1 MNPDVCSEQEGE
13 DVTWYTDTTE
23 RLRTRKLDPRDITT
37 LVSSDLGHRRI
48 EVAEAYWRSVVAQAF
63 AITNAVGMDWATVVR
78 NISKMVE
85 ADESLLLPSLLR
97 DYVYNKMADEI
108 DPQFRVT
115 ADLQIRMESV
125 QTSLLWAWGYGK
137 GVYDIDADVA
147 ASVLESD
154 LDSVSDM
161 VLQHMPYRSLFINYK
176 VNDCIGAF
184 FHRAVLPRTGQ
195 VGLTF
200 LLLKAG
206 WPNRKP
212 EEPDFTAGMI
222 DLGADDL
229 TIDTLISKQSAQVS
243 DPDTFR
249 KYMNLLLLLCCK
261 NVDIVG
267 RVTQTPGPSQDCK
280 TRTAIMTTTPRH
292 WDVGV
297 RQGAALRAA
306 NAAVAASESGT
317 HAGPRAHVR
326 RAHWHTFLT
335 GPRDAETRPTVVH
348 WIAPILVGAAEDIV
362 ETHHRVGG

>member
-1 MNPDVCSEQEGE
+1 M
-13 DVTWYTDTTE
+13 TWYTDTTE
-23 RLRTRKLDPRDITT
+23 RLRTGKLQARDIETI
-37 LVSSDLGHRRI
+37 VSSDLGHGRI
-48 EVAEAYWRSVVAQAF
+48 EVAEAYWRSVSAQAY
-63 AITNAVGMDWATVVR
+63 AITHALGMDWSTIVR
-78 NISKMVE
+78 VLSQEVG
-85 ADESLLLPSLLR
+85 ADESVVLPSLLR
-97 DYVYNKMADEI
+97 DRVFSRLADEI
-108 DPQFRVT
+108 DPMFLAQHE
-115 ADLQIRMESV
+115 LQIRMESV

-154 LDSVSDM
+154 LDEVSDT

-195 VGLTF
+195 IGLTF

-206 WPNRKP
+206 WPRRKP

-222 DLGADDL
+222 DLAEDDIS
-229 TIDTLISKQSAQVS
+229 IDGLISKHNAQVT
-243 DPDTFR
+243 DADTFR

-267 RVTQTPGPSQDCK
+267 RVTSTPGPSRDHK
-280 TRTAIMTTTPRH
+280 TQTALLTTTPRH

-306 NAAVAASESGT
+306 QAATTAGAESGT
-317 HAGPRAHVR
+317 HRGPRAHVR
-326 RAHWHTFLT
+326 RAHWSTYYT
-335 GPRDAETRPTVVH
+335 GPRDAEVRPKILH

-362 ETHHRVGG
+362 ETHHHVGAES